1 MEDISGQGCPRCVEL
16 EKRLAEQAVA
26 FEKRIAELMARLE
39 ALERTAKRQAA
50 PFSKGSPKKK
60 PRKPGR
66 KSGEQ
71 HGDHGHRPAP
81 DPASIDEVLDAKL
94 PDACPQC
101 GGDVEETHTDTIH
114 QEEIPRRPIRRRFTI
129 HCGKCRRCGKSCR
142 GRHPQQTS
150 DATGAAAS
158 QIGPDAQAAV
168 VYLNKR
174 AGLSHGKIADLFDQC
189 FGIKITRGA
198 ASQIVTR
205 AARRLEPAYAEITE
219 QLKAASH
226 ITPDET
232 GWRIGGWSVW
242 LHAWVGDN
250 GATLYR
256 VDPQRSAA
264 VLQTVIGIHWSGSMT
279 HDGYSSYDRFE
290 DAAHQQCVDHAL
302 RRAHALVE
310 SQSGANRR
318 FPQAVID
325 LFGEALDLRDRFAA
339 DTLVGKAPA
348 EDDRAVA
355 YEEFVDR
362 LRELT
367 RRPRAD
373 AANARFAK
381 HLLKHA
387 AEWFLFLIDP
397 TIPATNHRAE
407 QALKTPIVNRK
418 VWGGNRTNVGAH
430 VQGVTS
436 SVIETCKRTTI
447 NAFDY
452 LSGAMCGFVGSL
464 FACPVSI
471 GR

>member
-1 MEDISGQGCPRCVEL
+1 MDVFSGQGCPRCLEL
-16 EKRLAEQAVA
+16 EKRLAEQAAA

-66 KSGEQ
+66 KTGDQ
-71 HGDHGHRPAP
+71 HGVHGHRPSP
-81 DPASIDEVLDAKL
+81 DPAIVDETLDAPL
-94 PDACPQC
+94 PDACPNC
-101 GGDVEETHTDTIH
+101 GGDVDETHTDTIH
-114 QEEIPRRPIRRRFTI
+114 QEEIPRRPIRRRFAI
-129 HCGKCRRCGKSCR
+129 HCGKCRRCGKACR
-142 GRHPQQTS
+142 GRHPLQTS
-150 DATGAAAS
+150 NATGAAAS

-168 VYLNKR
+168 VYLNKK

-205 AARRLEPAYAEITE
+205 AARRLEPAHEEITE
-219 QLKAASH
+219 QLRAASH

-232 GWRIGGWSVW
+232 GWRIGGRTVW

-256 VDPQRSAA
+256 VDPQRSAD
-264 VLQTVIGIHWSGSMT
+264 VLQTVIGLHWSGSMT

-310 SQSGANRR
+310 SQPGAKRR

-325 LFGEALDLRDRFAA
+325 LFGEALDRRDKFAA
-339 DTLVGKAPA
+339 DTLAGQAPA
-348 EDDRAVA
+348 EDVREAA
-355 YEEFVDR
+355 YEGFVER
-362 LRELT
+362 LRDLT
-367 RRPRAD
+367 DRPRAD
-373 AANARFAK
+373 AANERFAK
-381 HLLKHA
+381 HLRKHV
-387 AEWFLFLIDP
+387 AEWFLFLVDP

-418 VWGGNRTNVGAH
+418 VWGGNRTKAGGR

-436 SVIETCKRTTI
+436 SVIETCRRTTI

-452 LSGAMCGFVGSL
+452 LSDAFRGVVGGLFTCAVSL
-464 FACPVSI
+464 